1 MVPGSEEIDGRG
13 EPLKQGIL
21 KRLAEVASKARLFA
35 GMARKELAGTPLS
48 PADYDEIT
56 HVGRV
61 AEHNFLVFKS
71 LANEKLGISTPDPLP
86 KVVDVAGGGDGTG
99 YLLMGVG
106 KPLVWDLLVPYF
118 GRREVVRGPVYAFYE
133 LSSQSLLDDDE
144 WRQDLEKQKRPAWVV
159 PFLGGDGKD
168 RESGER

>member
-1 MVPGSEEIDGRG
+1 
-13 EPLKQGIL
+13 
-21 KRLAEVASKARLFA
+21 
-35 GMARKELAGTPLS
+35 MAKKELAAAPLS
-48 PADYDEIT
+48 SSDYDEIA

-61 AEHNFLVFKS
+61 AEHSFLVFKS

-86 KVVDVAGGGDGTG
+86 KVVDVAGGGVGTG

-118 GRREVVRGPVYAFYE
+118 GRREVVRGPVYAFHE
-133 LSSQSLLDDDE
+133 VSSESLLDDDE

-159 PFLGGDGKD
+159 PFLGGNGKD